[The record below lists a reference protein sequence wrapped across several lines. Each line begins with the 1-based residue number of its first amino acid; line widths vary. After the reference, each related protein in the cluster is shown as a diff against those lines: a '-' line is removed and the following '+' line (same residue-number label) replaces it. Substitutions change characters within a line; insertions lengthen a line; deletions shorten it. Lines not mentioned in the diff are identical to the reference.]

1 MRHSVR
7 RFLQDQRGAIAILST
22 FMAATLVG
30 MTYYAI
36 GTGDAILY
44 RERLGDASDASSY
57 AAAVYHAR
65 GMNIIALFNIIMAAI
80 IAVLIVFR
88 ILMVFG
94 TILKALAWIPYIG
107 AALAAAGN
115 VIYTFSSKAADIGQ
129 KIADKVIPMLN
140 IAQKAIKI
148 AMPIAAEVKAVFVAK
163 DFKKPVSFGIA
174 IMPTLIQGLPVEEDE
189 KSRICDKAAGYVANM
204 VTGFLKPDIIQKFV
218 AKLIK
223 GLITSFGAF
232 FCGDSKSIDLG
243 NVGQDIAKEQCGEKK
258 KANNAKKDCMDR
270 QSQCQK
276 NYQADLA
283 VATTPAQQNAA
294 QANLTN
300 CNQSGDCAN
309 EQNRPGFRPTLED
322 GTKGAE
328 QPYEENFNQ
337 KKCEQDS
344 AKEINQ
350 TASQASKGGKS
361 ADGKPHRV
369 KRDVENGYTPM
380 QIYSVTFGDMK
391 ITERAKGGI
400 KVANWGKDANTSGG
414 FSVGKLLGPTMG
426 KVSFARAEYYY
437 DCTGLWKDEQCN
449 KEENAMWNLMWRVR
463 LRRVSSKSLIGPD
476 IGAGVDMI
484 ARVEGF
490 LQGEGLSSPSGLLDG
505 FSQGMCAKMP
515 AACAGGN
522 GGIMGIVTGQL
533 DGVVG
538 GIFEQA
544 INSYSNFGRDPNN
557 PNSMSSAE
565 QAVSGLNALENNAI
579 QLNGALMGGAIGIMH

>member
-7 RFLQDQRGAIAILST
+7 RFLQDQRGAIAVLST

-44 RERLGDASDASSY
+44 RERLADASDASSY

-115 VIYTFSSKAADIGQ
+115 VIYTFSSNAANIGQ
-129 KIADKVIPMLN
+129 RIADRVIPMLN

-148 AMPIAAEVKAVFVAK
+148 AMPIAAEVKAVFVAR
-163 DFKKPVSFGIA
+163 DFKKPIQFGLA

-189 KSRICDKAAGYVANM
+189 KSRICDKAAGYVANL
-204 VTGFLKPDIIQKFV
+204 VTSFLPNFVRRFVSNLIQ
-218 AKLIK
+218 

-232 FCGDSKSIDLG
+232 FCGDAKSIDLG
-243 NVGQDIAKEQCGEKK
+243 NVGQDIAREQCGEKK
-258 KANNAKKDCMDR
+258 NANNAKKRCMDR
-270 QSQCQK
+270 QTQCQS

-283 VATTPAQQNAA
+283 ANGQAGQAQAQQ
-294 QANLTN
+294 NLTN

-309 EQNRPGFRPTLED
+309 EQNRPGFRPRLED
-322 GTKGAE
+322 GSLGAE

-337 KKCEQDS
+337 KKCEQDA
-344 AKEINQ
+344 AKELNQ
-350 TASQASKGGKS
+350 TAGQAAQGGKA
-361 ADGKPHRV
+361 ADGRPHRV
-369 KRDVENGYTPM
+369 KRGIENGYTPM
-380 QIYSVTFGDMK
+380 QIYSVTFGDLK

-400 KVANWGKDANTSGG
+400 KIANNGRDSNTSGG
-414 FSVGKLLGPTMG
+414 FSMGKLLGPTLG
-426 KVSFARAEYYY
+426 RVSFARAEYYY
-437 DCTGLWKDEQCN
+437 DCTGLWADEQCN

-463 LRRVSSKSLIGPD
+463 LRRVSSRSLIGPD
-476 IGAGVDMI
+476 IGGGVDMI

-490 LQGEGLSSPSGLLDG
+490 LQGEGLSSPTGLLDG
-505 FSQGMCAKMP
+505 FSQGMCAKLP
-515 AACAGGN
+515 AACAGSN
-522 GGIMGIVTGQL
+522 GGIMGMITGQF

-538 GIFEQA
+538 GIFDQLA
-544 INSYSNFGRDPNN
+544 SSYTNFGRDPNN
-557 PNSMSSAE
+557 PNSMSAAE